1 MTTIDRAKRMAAGL
15 ALAVAASAMTAG
27 GAAAQDYPTRP
38 ITLIV
43 PWAAGGQTDVTL
55 RTLAEAASKHLGQP
69 IVVENKPGGGGSAGA
84 AEVARAR
91 PDGYTLLA
99 GTSTT
104 QVINPA
110 AMAKPPYD
118 PERDFIAVQII
129 STTPTAIAVHPS
141 FPAKDLKELI
151 ALVRA
156 QPGKHAYGSAG
167 AGTITNLTGEL
178 FKSLAGNLDV
188 LHVPYKGAGPGLQ
201 DVIAGHLPMFTPIF
215 SATVLSHHRAGKIRV
230 LAVNGDARLKVAP
243 EIPTAVEAGLPN
255 MLVQVFNV
263 IVAPAG
269 TPKAVID
276 ALSEATSKAKTDPA
290 FIADVEKAG
299 AQMVGDSSPE
309 KAAAYIRAEVRRWT
323 PIIKATGFKIE

>member
-1 MTTIDRAKRMAAGL
+1 MTMRTTLLSMVAG
-15 ALAVAASAMTAG
+15 AVAATLTATAHAQPKYPDKPIRLVVPFAPG
-27 GAAAQDYPTRP
+27 GETDLFGRMWANRVGP
-38 ITLIV
+38 IL
-43 PWAAGGQTDVTL
+43 G
-55 RTLAEAASKHLGQP
+55 AS
-69 IVVENKPGGGGSAGA
+69 IVVENKPGGGGSTGA
-84 AEVARAR
+84 AEVARSRA
-91 PDGYTLLA
+91 DGYTLLA

-118 PERDFIAVQII
+118 PERDFVPVQII
-129 STTPTAIAVHPS
+129 STTPTAIVVNTN
-141 FPAKDLKELI
+141 FPPKDLRELI
-151 ALVRA
+151 ALLRA
-156 QPGKHAYGSAG
+156 NPGKHSYGSAG

-178 FKSLAGNLDV
+178 FKSLGGNLDV
-188 LHVPYKGAGPGLQ
+188 IHVPYKGAGPGLQ

-230 LAVNGDARLKVAP
+230 LAVNGDARLKAAP
-243 EIPTAVEAGLPN
+243 EIPTAVDAGLPN

-269 TPKAVID
+269 TPKPIVD
-276 ALSEATSKAKTDPA
+276 AISEATTKAKADPA

-299 AQMVGDSSPE
+299 AQMVADSNPE
-309 KAAAYIRAEVRRWT
+309 SAAAYIRAEVRRWT